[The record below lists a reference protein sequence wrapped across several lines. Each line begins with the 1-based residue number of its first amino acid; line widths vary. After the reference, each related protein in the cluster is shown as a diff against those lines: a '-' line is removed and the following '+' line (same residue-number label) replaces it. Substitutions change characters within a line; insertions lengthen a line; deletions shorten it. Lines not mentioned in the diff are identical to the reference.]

1 MKTLPFH
8 LLLAICLAMLPA
20 HASELLQ
27 PKAPVIPQRTFA
39 VTDFS
44 AVGDGSTMNTA
55 AFRKAVDACT
65 KAGGGRVVV
74 PAGDFL
80 CGPFELATAV
90 DLHLMKGAIIRM
102 SQQFDDYPVTKNDR
116 QGFIT
121 ATAVHDVQI
130 SGEGTIDGQGESW
143 WTAFRQTKGTAAA
156 KSEPRRPQMIG
167 LTRCERVR
175 IEGIKTL
182 NPPNTHCSLR
192 QCSEVSI
199 EGLTMTAPG
208 DSPNTDAL
216 NLNVRNALIRN
227 CSISTGDDNIVFLAS
242 APAKDGTFGVENIR
256 VVSCTL
262 GVGHGLSVG
271 SYTSGG
277 IRNISVE
284 NVSFDGTT
292 AGIRLKAARD
302 RGGIVENLTFR
313 NIAMKNVKNPIYF
326 TSYYPKEPARPDEDA
341 GGTADNKIPRW
352 RNITIEGGKFAN
364 CMSAM
369 IIWGLPEEPVR
380 DITLRNLEI
389 ASERG
394 AVVYHAKGIRFE
406 NVKVQAAKGA
416 PLTTFDAE
424 VDGMTAVPFAPPRQ
438 Q

>member
-1 MKTLPFH
+1 MNILRLH
-8 LLLAICLAMLPA
+8 LLLAICFAMLPA
-20 HASELLQ
+20 HASEPLL
-27 PKAPVIPQRTFA
+27 PKAPAIPARAFA
-39 VTDFS
+39 VTDFG

-55 AFRKAVDACT
+55 AFRKAIDACT
-65 KAGGGRVVV
+65 KAGGGRVLV

-80 CGPFELATAV
+80 CGPFELASTV

-102 SQQFDDYPVTKNDR
+102 SPRLDDYPVTKNDR

-121 ATAVHDVQI
+121 ATDAHDVQI

-143 WTAFRQTKGTAAA
+143 WAAYRQTKGTAAA

-227 CSISTGDDNIVFLAS
+227 CNIATGDDNIVFLAS
-242 APAKDGTFGVENIR
+242 APAKDGAFGVENIR
-256 VVSCTL
+256 VLNCTL

-313 NIAMKNVKNPIYF
+313 NIGMKNVRNPIYL
-326 TSYYPKEPARPDEDA
+326 TSYYPKEPARPDDDA
-341 GGTADNKIPRW
+341 GGSVDARTPRW
-352 RNITIEGGKFAN
+352 RNITVEDGKFVD
-364 CMSAM
+364 CTSAV

-380 DITLRNLEI
+380 SVTLRNIEI
-389 ASERG
+389 TAERG
-394 AVVYHAKGIRFE
+394 AAVYHAKGIRFE
-406 NVKVQAAKGA
+406 NVKIKAEKGA
-416 PLTTFDAE
+416 PLTTVDAE
-424 VDGMTAVPFAPPRQ
+424 VEGMIAVPLAPSSPR
-438 Q
+438 